1 MTKPT
6 KLPDRRAV
14 SPKAVSPKTVSPK
27 TASGASR
34 NDILDAALKVF
45 ARDTFEGA
53 SLQEI
58 AQIANIGQPLV
69 HYHFGGKDNLW
80 RAAIEYA
87 LGDLKKFYEAVAI
100 TTVDLEPID
109 TIRVLCRAFL
119 QFSSRCPEHILI
131 VINEMRS
138 SGERF
143 DWLVENYIKPVHK
156 GIDALIESA
165 IARGQMKPIPP
176 AYVTN
181 TMFVALVHFFTIA
194 PLLKSVYEIDT
205 SDPAVIAAHANF
217 ARQIIFDGIKA

>member
-6 KLPDRRAV
+6 KSVERLPAL
-14 SPKAVSPKTVSPK
+14 PK
-27 TASGASR
+27 TASGVAKAASGVAR
-34 NDILDAALKVF
+34 NDILGAALKIF

-58 AQIANIGQPLV
+58 ARIANIGQPLV
-69 HYHFGGKDNLW
+69 HYHFGSKDSLW

-87 LGDLKKFYEAVAI
+87 LGDLKRFYEVVAV

-119 QFSSRCPEHILI
+119 QFSSRCPEHVLI

-143 DWLVENYIKPVHK
+143 DWLIETYIKPIHK
-156 GIDALIESA
+156 GLDALIESA
-165 IARGQMKPIPP
+165 IARGQMKPMPP
-176 AYVTN
+176 VYVTN
-181 TMFVALVHFFTIA
+181 TMFVALAHFFTIA
-194 PLLKSVYEIDT
+194 PLVKSVYEIDT
-205 SDPAVIAAHANF
+205 SDPEVIAAHANYTM
-217 ARQIIFDGIKA
+217 QIIFDGIKL

>member
-6 KLPDRRAV
+6 KSVERRPAL
-14 SPKAVSPKTVSPK
+14 PK
-27 TASGASR
+27 TASGVAKAASGVAR
-34 NDILDAALKVF
+34 NDILGAALKIF

-58 AQIANIGQPLV
+58 ARIANIGQPLV
-69 HYHFGGKDNLW
+69 HYHFGSKDNLW

-87 LGDLKKFYEAVAI
+87 LGDLKRFYEVVAV

-119 QFSSRCPEHILI
+119 QFSSRCPEHVLI

-143 DWLVENYIKPVHK
+143 DWLIETYIKPIHK
-156 GIDALIESA
+156 GLDALIENA
-165 IARGQMKPIPP
+165 IARGQMKPMPP
-176 AYVTN
+176 VYVTN
-181 TMFVALVHFFTIA
+181 TMFVALAHFFTIA
-194 PLLKSVYEIDT
+194 PLVKSVYEIDT
-205 SDPAVIAAHANF
+205 SDPEVIAAHANYTM
-217 ARQIIFDGIKA
+217 QIIFDGIKL